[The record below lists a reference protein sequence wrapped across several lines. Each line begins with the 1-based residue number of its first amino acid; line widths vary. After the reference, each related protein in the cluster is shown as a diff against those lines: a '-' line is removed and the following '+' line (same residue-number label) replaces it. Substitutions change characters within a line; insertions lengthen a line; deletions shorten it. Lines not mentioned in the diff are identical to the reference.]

1 MALTKTQEVITAGL
15 GICGVSLPIAWAIL
29 HIIRSKDQEYQMTQ
43 YLMSIVENPP
53 SEQAILTKA
62 AEIAGLM
69 NEQPEDLPPEE
80 RRMTEEEY
88 RELMAK

>member
-1 MALTKTQEVITAGL
+1 MELTETQKVITAGL
-15 GICGVSLPIAWAIL
+15 KLCGVSLPITVAIMVVL
-29 HIIRSKDQEYQMTQ
+29 RTLEEELQMMEY
-43 YLMSIVENPP
+43 LESIVENPP

-80 RRMTEEEY
+80 RRITEEEY